1 MPGANTSSSPRT
13 CLTFPKVER
22 AVRIAAL
29 AQQTLKII
37 NKRGLHAR
45 AAAKF
50 AALAEEFDAGITVSN
65 GRESVGGRSIMGLL
79 LLGAAQGTE
88 ITVQSEGAD
97 ADAALSAIAALVA
110 DGFGEIAD

>member
-13 CLTFPKVER
+13 CSTFLPAEP
-22 AVRIAAL
+22 AVRNAAL
-29 AQQTLKII
+29 AQQTLKIV
-37 NKRGLHAR
+37 NERGLHAR

-50 AALAEEFDAGITVSN
+50 AALAEEFDVCITVSN

-88 ITVQSEGAD
+88 ITIEADGAD
-97 ADAALSAIAALVA
+97 AAVALDAIAALVA

>member
-1 MPGANTSSSPRT
+1 MA
-13 CLTFPKVER
+13 EQ
-22 AVRIAAL
+22 I
-29 AQQTLKII
+29 LKIV
-37 NKRGLHAR
+37 NERGLHAR

-50 AALAEEFDAGITVSN
+50 TALVEEFAAEITVSN

-88 ITVQSEGAD
+88 ITVSSEGAD
-97 ADAALSAIAALVA
+97 AEAAMAAIAALVA